1 MKTIKS
7 IIIILGLF
15 SFCSCTKKVNK
26 DAFITFKDN
35 KIPVYSKTFI
45 EDLILDTNVNFENY
59 QINTD
64 TIGETK
70 IDFYYTYENQKY
82 NYEKIIEIVDDEKP
96 KIFGGA
102 NKTVMKGYSGNLCS
116 LVMYGD
122 NYDSEPLCIIEGDY
136 DINKTGDYKIKIIV
150 TDASGN
156 SNNHNINLKVVEKNN
171 NSNNIVTLPKYAFSD
186 ALKDYK
192 NDSNELGIDVSEW
205 QGLVDYKK
213 IKNAGA
219 TFVMMRIGYTPTSG
233 ETPKMD
239 GTYKNN
245 IKRAK
250 EAGLKVGVYLYSK
263 ALSKEHAVKEA
274 KWILTE
280 LDGES
285 LDFPIIFDWEIWD
298 NWNSYHL
305 SFHELNLMPK
315 AFIETVE
322 KAGYKGALYGSKFYL
337 ENLWDGSYD
346 SVWLAHYTNKTNY
359 KGNYFMWQFSNT
371 GKIDGIYGDVDMNIL
386 TGKEYLG

>member
-1 MKTIKS
+1 MKTIK
-7 IIIILGLF
+7 IVIIILGLF
-15 SFCSCTKKVNK
+15 SFCSCTPKVNK

-45 EDLILDTNVNFENY
+45 EDLILDTNVDFENY

-315 AFIETVE
+315 AFIEAVE